1 MLNGAIDY
9 TTPIGNYTFFA
20 RLDGSYQ
27 SETRNAISLSPLFN
41 VDLDGFAIFN
51 AVATVSSDTWDL
63 SFWVK
68 NIGNEEGATGR
79 YTEAYMGTDPAEG
92 YFGNGSKDLISL
104 PLGPSAPHSASASDP
119 MAAAASPTFD
129 VAAAIAHADTLLR
142 RGKRADAAA
151 AIARLIERRPRA
163 RNHGCCARG

>member
-1 MLNGAIDY
+1 MRALRSKVAKMEQVRRVESEAGRDDHRRMMHMLNGAIDY
-9 TTPIGNYTFFA
+9 TTPIGNYTLFA
-20 RLDGSYQ
+20 RLDGFYQ

-51 AVATVSSDTWDL
+51 AVATVSSDAWDL

-104 PLGPSAPHSASASDP
+104 PRTFGATLG
-119 MAAAASPTFD
+119 F
-129 VAAAIAHADTLLR
+129 R
-142 RGKRADAAA
+142 F
-151 AIARLIERRPRA
+151 
-163 RNHGCCARG
+163 